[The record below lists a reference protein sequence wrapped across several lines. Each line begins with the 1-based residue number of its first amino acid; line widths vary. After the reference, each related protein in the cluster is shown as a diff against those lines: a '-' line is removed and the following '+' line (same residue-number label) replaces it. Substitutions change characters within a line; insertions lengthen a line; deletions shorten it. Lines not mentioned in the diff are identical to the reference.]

1 MRTLIDHL
9 EFLLTVDRDDRVL
22 HDASVLVED
31 DRIVDVGSAADIAA
45 RHPRASV
52 DRVVDGSHFGM
63 VPGFVD
69 SHVHLSGT
77 LSRAPVTHTPT
88 TEKIRA

>member
-1 MRTLIDHL
+1 MRTLIDPL

-22 HDASVLVED
+22 HDASVRVED
-31 DRIVDVGSAADIAA
+31 DSIVDIAA
-45 RHPRASV
+45 RHPHASV

-69 SHVHLSGT
+69 SQVYLSGM

>member
-1 MRTLIDHL
+1 MRTLVDPL
-9 EFLLTVDRDDRVL
+9 EFLLTVDRDDRVV
-22 HDASVLVED
+22 HDASVRVED
-31 DRIVDVGSAADIAA
+31 DRIVDVGSAPDIAA
-45 RHPRASV
+45 RHPRASIG
-52 DRVVDGSHFGM
+52 RLVDGSHFGM

-69 SHVHLSGT
+69 SQVYLSGM